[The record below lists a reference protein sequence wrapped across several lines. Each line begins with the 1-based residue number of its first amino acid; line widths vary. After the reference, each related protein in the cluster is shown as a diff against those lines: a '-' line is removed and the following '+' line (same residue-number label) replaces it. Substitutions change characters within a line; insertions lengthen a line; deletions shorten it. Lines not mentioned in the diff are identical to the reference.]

1 MTNAKSREEFERELA
16 EIRKMLGN
24 GNVGRNGNDHGLE
37 AGISGDFELPYS
49 TLPKLRGE
57 PWSEAEPF
65 TRQAPLVGYIKG
77 MNEPRK
83 CPGAP

>member
-16 EIRKMLGN
+16 EIRKTLGN

-49 TLPKLRGE
+49 TLPKLRG
-57 PWSEAEPF
+57 
-65 TRQAPLVGYIKG
+65 YIKG